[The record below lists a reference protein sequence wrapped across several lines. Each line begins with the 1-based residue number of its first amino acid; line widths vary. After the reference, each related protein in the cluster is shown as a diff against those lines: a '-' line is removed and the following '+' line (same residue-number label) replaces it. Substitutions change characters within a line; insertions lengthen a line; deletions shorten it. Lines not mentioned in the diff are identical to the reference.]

1 MSAGSSSPSMS
12 MGTCLPMPFT
22 DASPLCVYSPIFC
35 KSSVDLDDH
44 LLFLAMPLGTASIV
58 ITNVALFFGGH
69 SALQLEI
76 YI

>member
-1 MSAGSSSPSMS
+1 MSAGSPSPSTG
-12 MGTCLPMPFT
+12 MGTGSPMPFN

-35 KSSVDLDDH
+35 KSSVHPDDH
-44 LLFLAMPLGTASIV
+44 LLFLVMPLGSASVI
-58 ITNVALFFGGH
+58 ITNVASFFGGH